1 MTDGSKG
8 NNNSFKGFILV
19 FFALF
24 FAVDFFVW
32 SRILFAKA
40 ADETHMH
47 FLNVGQ
53 GDAELVI
60 LPGNLKILT
69 DAGPDSKIIG
79 ELEKIPSLN
88 DRYIDVAVISH
99 PQLDHF
105 NGFRYILDRYRVG
118 AFIYNGRSD
127 GPGVEEWPD
136 LVKKI
141 KERGAPLIQ
150 MGAGDK
156 IKYSASMI
164 NFLSPN
170 PELLQSAELND
181 TGLVELIES
190 NGLRILLTADIGAE
204 TEKYLANHFD
214 LRADILKVA
223 HHGSRFSSSDIFL
236 KAVKPK
242 VAIIEV
248 GSKNRYGH
256 PTQET
261 LKRLS
266 NVSAAIFRTDNSG
279 QITASAVGEKLKI
292 FKDE

>member
-1 MTDGSKG
+1 MSDAPKKK
-8 NNNSFKGFILV
+8 NNSSGLILI

-24 FAVDFFVW
+24 LAVDFFVW

-40 ADETHMH
+40 ADETSVY

-69 DAGPDSKIIG
+69 DSGPDSKIIG
-79 ELEKIPSLN
+79 ELEKIPSLG
-88 DRYIDVAVISH
+88 DRYIDIAIISH

-105 NGFRYILDRYRVG
+105 NGFRHIIDRYRVG

-127 GPGVEEWPD
+127 NPGVEEWPD

-141 KERGAPLIQ
+141 NERGTPLIQ
-150 MGAGDK
+150 IGAGDK
-156 IKYSASMI
+156 IKYSVGRI

-190 NGLRILLTADIGAE
+190 NGLKILLTADIGAE
-204 TEKYLANHFD
+204 IEKYLADNFD
-214 LRADILKVA
+214 LRADILKVP
-223 HHGSRFSSSDIFL
+223 HHGSRFSSSDFFL

-248 GSKNRYGH
+248 GSKNSYGH

-261 LKRLS
+261 LRRLS
-266 NVSAAIFRTDNSG
+266 NISSAVFRTDNSG
-279 QITASAVGEKLKI
+279 QITASVVGEKLKI
-292 FKDE
+292 FTSK

>member
-1 MTDGSKG
+1 MLDNAKENKSL
-8 NNNSFKGFILV
+8 SGFILV

-32 SRILFAKA
+32 SQILFAKTSN
-40 ADETHMH
+40 ETQLR
-47 FLNVGQ
+47 FLDVGQ

-60 LPGNLKILT
+60 FPGNFKVLT
-69 DAGPDSKIIG
+69 DAGPDSKIIS
-79 ELEKIPSLN
+79 ELEKIPLLN
-88 DRYIDVAVISH
+88 DRYIDIAIISH

-105 NGFRYILDRYRVG
+105 NGFRYVIDRYRVG

-127 GPGVEEWPD
+127 SPGVEEWPD

-141 KERGAPLIQ
+141 KERGTSLIQ
-150 MGAGDK
+150 LGAGDRIRRSGDK
-156 IKYSASMI
+156 ID
-164 NFLSPN
+164 FLSPN
-170 PELLQSAELND
+170 PELIQSAELND

-190 NGLRILLTADIGAE
+190 RGLKALLTADIGAE
-204 TEKYLANHFD
+204 TEKYLVKHFD

-223 HHGSRFSSSDIFL
+223 HHGSRFSSSAVFL
-236 KAVKPK
+236 EAVRPK

-261 LKRLS
+261 LKGLS
-266 NVSAAIFRTDNSG
+266 VISAAIFRTDKSG
-279 QITASAVGEKLKI
+279 QITVSVIGEKLKI
-292 FKDE
+292 FTYK